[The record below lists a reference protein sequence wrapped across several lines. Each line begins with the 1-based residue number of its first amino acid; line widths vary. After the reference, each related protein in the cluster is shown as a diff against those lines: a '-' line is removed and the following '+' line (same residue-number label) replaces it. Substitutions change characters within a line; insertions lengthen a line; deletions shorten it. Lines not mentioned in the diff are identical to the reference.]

1 MTDASGEEKGLPGTI
16 AILIVRY
23 GGHWLISEAAGG
35 GYYAV
40 RRHSLS
46 EEFLGGNDLSNVM
59 CAATLGEMA
68 RRLAAE
74 RKRESRP

>member
-1 MTDASGEEKGLPGTI
+1 MSGASDEEKGPGTI
-16 AILIVRY
+16 AVLIVRY
-23 GGHWLISEAAGG
+23 GRHWLVSEAAGG

-46 EEFLGGNDLSNVM
+46 EEFLGRNDLSNVI

-74 RKRESRP
+74 RKRENRF

>member
-1 MTDASGEEKGLPGTI
+1 MTETPGEI
-16 AILIVRY
+16 AILIARY
-23 GGHWLISEAAGG
+23 DRNWLISEAAGG

-46 EEFLGGNDLSNVM
+46 EGFLGRNDLSNMICVP
-59 CAATLGEMA
+59 TLGEMA

-74 RKRESRP
+74 RKRENRL